1 MTGYTDGT
9 FRPDST
15 VKLEEACAAA
25 LKLLGYDSASLAGS
39 FPSAQLSKAAA
50 LGLRDGISLKQGGA
64 MTYQSCACLF
74 SNLGGRSMLKR
85 WDIRWPTARW
95 TIPP

>member
-9 FRPDST
+9 FRPDQT
-15 VKLEEACAAA
+15 VKLEEACSAV

-50 LGLRDGISLKQGGA
+50 LGLRTDQPEAGGSHDRSELRLSLFQPDDRQDQRGDG
-64 MTYQSCACLF
+64 
-74 SNLGGRSMLKR
+74 SMLRR
-85 WDIRWPTARW
+85 WAIR
-95 TIPP
+95 